1 MRFDGRVVIV
11 TGAAQGIGRA
21 YAAGFAAAGAK
32 VVVADVDDAGAREAA
47 AAMPDALSVEVDV
60 ADPRSVGAMVAA
72 TRDRFGRI
80 DVLVTNAGLFTAILP
95 RRPLEEIDPESWDRV
110 MAVNVRGVFL
120 CIQAVVPAMKA
131 QGGGKIVNI
140 SSATTLTGVPG
151 FVHYV
156 ASKGAVVAMTR
167 ALAREL
173 GPFGITVN
181 AVAPGLTL
189 TDGVRRFYSPDD
201 IQASLAPRS
210 IKRPQLPEDV
220 VGTVLYLAS
229 EESQL
234 VTGQLIVV
242 DGGHYF
248 H

>member
-1 MRFDGRVVIV
+1 MRFDGKVVIV
-11 TGAAQGIGRA
+11 TGAAQGIGRE
-21 YAAGFAAAGAK
+21 YARRFAADGAK
-32 VVVADVDDAGAREAA
+32 VVIADVDEAGAQATAA
-47 AAMPDALSVEVDV
+47 GMPNALALKVDV
-60 ADPRSVGAMVAA
+60 ADGPSVRAMVAA
-72 TRDRFGRI
+72 TLERFGRV
-80 DVLVTNAGLFTAILP
+80 DVLVNNAGLFTAILP
-95 RRPLEEIDPESWDRV
+95 RRPLEEIAAESWDRV
-110 MAVNVRGVFL
+110 MAVNVKGVFL
-120 CIQAVVPAMKA
+120 CVQAVVPAMKG
-131 QGGGKIVNI
+131 QGGGRIVNI
-140 SSATTLTGVPG
+140 ASATALTGVPG

-156 ASKGAVVAMTR
+156 ASKGAVIAMTR

-173 GPFGITVN
+173 GPSGIAVN

-189 TDGVRRFYSPDD
+189 TEGVRRLYPPED
-201 IQASLAPRS
+201 IQAALAPRS
-210 IKRPQLPEDV
+210 IRRPQLPDDL

>member
-11 TGAAQGIGRA
+11 TGAAQGIGRV
-21 YAAGFAAAGAK
+21 YAARFAAEGAK
-32 VVVADVDDAGAREAA
+32 VVVADVDQAGALGAA
-47 AAMPDALSVEVDV
+47 AEIPGAVGLAVDV
-60 ADPRSVGAMVAA
+60 ADAASVRAMAA
-72 TRDRFGRI
+72 AARDRFGRI
-80 DVLVTNAGLFTAILP
+80 DVLVNNAGLFTAILP

-120 CIQAVVPAMKA
+120 CVQAVAPTMKA
-131 QGGGKIVNI
+131 QGGGRIVNI
-140 SSATTLTGVPG
+140 ASATALTGVPG

-156 ASKGAVVAMTR
+156 ASKGAVIAMTR

-173 GPFGITVN
+173 GPSGIAVN

-189 TDGVRRFYSPDD
+189 TEGVRHLYPPED
-201 IQASLAPRS
+201 IQAALAPRS
-210 IKRPQLPEDV
+210 IKRPQVPEDL

>member
-21 YAAGFAAAGAK
+21 YSAGFAAEGAR
-32 VVVADVDDAGAREAA
+32 VVVADVDGAGAEAA
-47 AAMPDALSVEVDV
+47 AAALPGALGLAVDV
-60 ADPRSVGAMVAA
+60 ADPRSVRAMVAA
-72 TRDRFGRI
+72 TLERFGRI
-80 DVLVTNAGLFTAILP
+80 DVLVTNAALFTAILP
-95 RRPLEEIDPESWDRV
+95 RRPMEEIDAESWDRV

-120 CIQAVVPAMKA
+120 CIQTVVPVMKA

-140 SSATTLTGVPG
+140 SSATALSGVPG

-156 ASKGAVVAMTR
+156 ASKGAVIAMTR

-173 GPFGITVN
+173 GPHGITIN

-189 TDGVRRFYSPDD
+189 TDGVRRFYSAED
-201 IQASLAPRS
+201 IQASFAPRS
-210 IKRPQLPEDV
+210 IKRPQLPEDL

-229 EESQL
+229 DASAL

-242 DGGHYF
+242 DGGHSF

>member
-11 TGAAQGIGRA
+11 TGAAQGIGRV

-32 VVVADVDDAGAREAA
+32 VVVADVDGAGAKAA
-47 AAMPDALSVEVDV
+47 AAGMPDALGVSVDV
-60 ADPRSVGAMVAA
+60 ADPGSVDAMVAA
-72 TRDRFGRI
+72 TLDRFGRI
-80 DVLVTNAGLFTAILP
+80 DVLVNNAGLFTAILP
-95 RRPLEEIDPESWDRV
+95 RRPMEEIDLESWDRV
-110 MAVNVRGVFL
+110 MAVNVRGVFV
-120 CIQAVVPAMKA
+120 CIRAVVPAMKA

-140 SSATTLTGVPG
+140 SSATALAGVPG

-156 ASKGAVVAMTR
+156 ASKGAVIAMTR

-181 AVAPGLTL
+181 TVAPGLTL
-189 TDGVRRFYSPDD
+189 TEGVRRFYSAED
-201 IQASLAPRS
+201 IQAAYAPRS
-210 IKRPQLPEDV
+210 IKRPQVPEDL

-229 EESQL
+229 EESAL

-242 DGGHYF
+242 DGGHSF

>member
-1 MRFDGRVVIV
+1 MRFEGRVVIV
-11 TGAAQGIGRA
+11 TGAAQGIGRV
-21 YAAGFAAAGAK
+21 YTSRFAAEGAK
-32 VVVADVDDAGAREAA
+32 VVVADVDKAGALGAA
-47 AAMPDALSVEVDV
+47 AEIPGALGLEVDV
-60 ADPRSVGAMVAA
+60 ADVRSVRAMAA
-72 TRDRFGRI
+72 AARDRFGRI
-80 DVLVTNAGLFTAILP
+80 DVLVNNAGLFTAILP

-120 CIQAVVPAMKA
+120 CVQAVVPAMKA
-131 QGGGKIVNI
+131 QGGGRIVNI
-140 SSATTLTGVPG
+140 ASATALTGVPG

-156 ASKGAVVAMTR
+156 ASKGAVIAMTR

-173 GPFGITVN
+173 GPSGIAVN

-189 TDGVRRFYSPDD
+189 TEGVRRLYPPED
-201 IQASLAPRS
+201 IQAALAPRS
-210 IKRPQLPEDV
+210 IKRPQLPEDL